1 MRVGFARVSTKKNA
15 QDISIAGQKQ
25 QLLKAGCD
33 RALQTSSSFSSPIS
47 GEGGLILVVYM
58 TLSNTGKESGD
69 MTWTS
74 FTVEDANGF
83 EYSEL
88 KGRSFD
94 LSLWRDAMG
103 LGDSDDQ
110 LFPGQN
116 KQIAKVFRVKRDATG
131 MKLTAGNYKFL
142 LY

>member
-1 MRVGFARVSTKKNA
+1 
-15 QDISIAGQKQ
+15 
-25 QLLKAGCD
+25 
-33 RALQTSSSFSSPIS
+33 
-47 GEGGLILVVYM
+47 
-58 TLSNTGKESGD
+58 
-69 MTWTS
+69 
-74 FTVEDANGF
+74 
-83 EYSEL
+83 
-88 KGRSFD
+88 
-94 LSLWRDAMG
+94 MG